1 MKKTLTVAL
10 MLLVLACALFAAT
23 STRYEKYLKIFTGGE
38 YTLKGTIYEFD
49 ENGKKTE
56 AGSPV
61 VLAESGGAIYIRQ
74 TSDTIDTK
82 IVIKDGT
89 YYMIDD
95 ASKSILSMAADGTES
110 QDVLVSKTAPDVTS
124 SGNGKLDN
132 RSLFYEKYRNA
143 DDDEVTLWYDGNNLY
158 AIQSPYNI
166 LYIQSVEQK
175 ADASLF
181 NIPQDYSVLDLGA
194 MLADMFTME
203 DDTSSYD
210 TSSYSNDYS
219 VDEEF
224 DWSSLFEDWDWDYDD
239 TQRYKELG
247 MAFGLTEKQAEDFE
261 NEMFALSYVWWSE
274 INEYYDEEKGK
285 YTFTEQQFKDT
296 SGLDD
301 DDMKNI
307 RSLINRFKK

>member
-110 QDVLVSKTAPDVTS
+110 QDVLVSKTAPEVTS

-143 DDDEVTLWYDGNNLY
+143 DD
-158 AIQSPYNI
+158 AIFQVP
-166 LYIQSVEQK
+166 L
-175 ADASLF
+175 L
-181 NIPQDYSVLDLGA
+181 
-194 MLADMFTME
+194 
-203 DDTSSYD
+203 
-210 TSSYSNDYS
+210 
-219 VDEEF
+219 
-224 DWSSLFEDWDWDYDD
+224 
-239 TQRYKELG
+239 
-247 MAFGLTEKQAEDFE
+247 
-261 NEMFALSYVWWSE
+261 
-274 INEYYDEEKGK
+274 
-285 YTFTEQQFKDT
+285 
-296 SGLDD
+296 
-301 DDMKNI
+301 
-307 RSLINRFKK
+307 